1 MPIPGY
7 QDYQRREFCRDVQCP
22 VQKLLNEQEQ
32 GSEQYE
38 KVRAICKG
46 NCIFTTHQFHK
57 WLIEKGYLIVRPKEK
72 EEEGK

>member
-32 GSEQYE
+32 GSEKYE
-38 KVRAICKG
+38 EIRKICKS
-46 NCIFTTHQFHK
+46 NCVFTTHQFHK

-72 EEEGK
+72 EEKGK